1 MPYWLELL
9 SGTVPAAL
17 AGAFLYMMLRLA
29 AESYMDNASLARWP
43 VRAAPLLLVAG
54 WLTVVGVRL
63 LAGGHPHSLVVLPT
77 ATVWGGI
84 AGEWLAHRWIARA
97 PDANL
102 LVRRFLLAATAGIA
116 WMVIAAWFL
125 RFTPAELDV
134 VRGKCQA
141 SYARARTAADSARV
155 DLMEPTVN
163 GRPGP
168 ETCAPIRRSPL

>member
-1 MPYWLELL
+1 
-9 SGTVPAAL
+9 
-17 AGAFLYMMLRLA
+17 
-29 AESYMDNASLARWP
+29 
-43 VRAAPLLLVAG
+43 
-54 WLTVVGVRL
+54 
-63 LAGGHPHSLVVLPT
+63 
-77 ATVWGGI
+77 
-84 AGEWLAHRWIARA
+84 
-97 PDANL
+97 
-102 LVRRFLLAATAGIA
+102 
-116 WMVIAAWFL
+116 MVIAAWFL